1 MSHIQSDTAN
11 NNGKASATAPDPAVW
26 INPPKAT
33 SAMAPEVLKITGVDT
48 NDLH

>member
-1 MSHIQSDTAN
+1 
-11 NNGKASATAPDPAVW
+11 VW

-33 SAMAPEVLKITGVDT
+33 SAMAPKVLKITGVDT